1 MTIHAPILRPVLLAF
16 ALLATGCSDPAS
28 TATSPSMALAD
39 QLGGTWT
46 LVSAQPP
53 DAAEQTVPS
62 GASYT
67 LTFAA
72 GQISTRADCNTCNG
86 AFTVSG
92 QTVTVGSALACTR
105 ALCPTAAFADLYVR
119 VLSGESTATVSGAT
133 LRLSSTRGVLRFTR
147 G

>member
-1 MTIHAPILRPVLLAF
+1 MTVAVVAHHQRKTTRHRRLHRQQQR
-16 ALLATGCSDPAS
+16 
-28 TATSPSMALAD
+28 D
-39 QLGGTWT
+39 Q
-46 LVSAQPP
+46 QPP